1 MECSKARIEL
11 AIPTPNATQIQTS
24 PQEGTHF
31 MKSSKLS
38 LVFSRLTVISL
49 SISLL
54 CVQTMVAIASPANST
69 ASAEITVSGP
79 RDSGEKAFVVVNGE
93 RAFSGRTFISD
104 GTIVTTETSSATI
117 SFGKLGRIELAPA
130 SSLSLSFSNDQIAA
144 RLSTGRISVSNTD
157 GVSVTVNTPH
167 DLVANQGNS
176 ASRFTVS
183 VIGERTGV
191 AVESGNVS
199 HNGQTAAKQDDDD
212 PNDDDDYWKAWAWVA
227 VIGGVIGT
235 ILIVRALDDE
245 DDVSPVR

>member
-1 MECSKARIEL
+1 
-11 AIPTPNATQIQTS
+11 
-24 PQEGTHF
+24 
-31 MKSSKLS
+31 
-38 LVFSRLTVISL
+38 
-49 SISLL
+49 
-54 CVQTMVAIASPANST
+54 
-69 ASAEITVSGP
+69 
-79 RDSGEKAFVVVNGE
+79 
-93 RAFSGRTFISD
+93 
-104 GTIVTTETSSATI
+104 
-117 SFGKLGRIELAPA
+117 
-130 SSLSLSFSNDQIAA
+130 
-144 RLSTGRISVSNTD
+144 
-157 GVSVTVNTPH
+157 
-167 DLVANQGNS
+167 LVANQGNS